1 MRFAKGIFFVAIFTV
16 LLFASSLTL
25 AQDSNLFYENEL
37 AQVQKMILDSGY
49 NWIAGQT
56 SISIL
61 TPEEREKYLGLK
73 ITEQMKQKW
82 EALLQAPI
90 LPLSALPTSFDWRL
104 KNGVT
109 PVRNQ
114 GGCGS
119 CWAFSAVGEFEAMIY
134 IYDGKLM
141 DLSEQQILS
150 CNTVGDGCGG
160 GWMTTAYQIFKN
172 PGAIAETCMP
182 YHANDSDPCI
192 QNSCQIKGKIKS
204 WFSVAENVQAIK
216 SALMTAPVSCAMMV
230 YSDFNYYKGGC
241 YEHSSADEV
250 NHAVLIVGYD
260 DNMCNGQGAW
270 IVKNSWGTGWGVSG
284 YFYIKYGSVRIGSYA
299 TIVDYQPQFPRG
311 DVTEDGIVDIS
322 DIIFLINRFF
332 YSGSAPRL
340 TRLGDV
346 DCTESITL
354 EDVIYIINYVFHSG
368 PAPCYP

>member
-1 MRFAKGIFFVAIFTV
+1 
-16 LLFASSLTL
+16 
-25 AQDSNLFYENEL
+25 
-37 AQVQKMILDSGY
+37 
-49 NWIAGQT
+49 
-56 SISIL
+56 
-61 TPEEREKYLGLK
+61 
-73 ITEQMKQKW
+73 
-82 EALLQAPI
+82 
-90 LPLSALPTSFDWRL
+90 
-104 KNGVT
+104 
-109 PVRNQ
+109 
-114 GGCGS
+114 
-119 CWAFSAVGEFEAMIY
+119 
-134 IYDGKLM
+134 
-141 DLSEQQILS
+141 
-150 CNTVGDGCGG
+150 
-160 GWMTTAYQIFKN
+160 
-172 PGAIAETCMP
+172 
-182 YHANDSDPCI
+182 
-192 QNSCQIKGKIKS
+192 
-204 WFSVAENVQAIK
+204 
-216 SALMTAPVSCAMMV
+216 MMV

-354 EDVIYIINYVFHSG
+354 EDVIYIIDYVFHSG